1 MEKTPN
7 PMLTKFRGEKY
18 HRIDNNFRLSMPREF
33 AEILCETA
41 QGKIVI
47 ARGFEHCLW
56 IYPATIY
63 ENIIQRLST
72 LPQFKK
78 ESMRLR
84 ALYIGSI
91 TETELDKQGRIVL
104 PKHLL
109 QYAGIEQEIVLVG
122 ESFRLQLWS
131 AANWQRYLEHIN
143 TNADDIAERMSDLF
157 EQQTVADGPLMK
169 EKPEEDLSELT

>member
-1 MEKTPN
+1 MEKTPK

-18 HRIDNNFRLSMPREF
+18 HRLDNNFRLSMPREF
-33 AEILCETA
+33 ANILQETS

-47 ARGFEHCLW
+47 TRGLEHCLW
-56 IYPATIY
+56 IYPASIY
-63 ENIIQRLST
+63 EKFVQRLST
-72 LPQFKK
+72 LPRFKK
-78 ESMRLR
+78 DTMRLLT
-84 ALYIGSI
+84 LYIGSI

-122 ESFRLQLWS
+122 EADRLQLWS
-131 AANWQRYLEHIN
+131 AANWQRYLEYIN

-157 EQQTVADGPLMK
+157 EQQTVANGPLK
-169 EKPEEDLSELT
+169 QEKPEEDLSDLT

>member
-1 MEKTPN
+1 
-7 PMLTKFRGEKY
+7 MLTKFRGEKY

-33 AEILCETA
+33 ADIFRETS

-47 ARGFEHCLW
+47 TRGFEHCLW
-56 IYPATIY
+56 IFPATIY

-72 LPQFKK
+72 LPLFKK
-78 ESMRLR
+78 EPMRLR
-84 ALYIGSI
+84 TLYIGSI

-109 QYAGIEQEIVLVG
+109 QFAEIEQEIVLVG
-122 ESFRLQLWS
+122 ESSRLQLWS
-131 AANWQRYLEHIN
+131 AANWQRYLEYIN

-157 EQQTVADGPLMK
+157 EKQTVADGPLIT
-169 EKPEEDLSELT
+169 EKPEEDLSDLT